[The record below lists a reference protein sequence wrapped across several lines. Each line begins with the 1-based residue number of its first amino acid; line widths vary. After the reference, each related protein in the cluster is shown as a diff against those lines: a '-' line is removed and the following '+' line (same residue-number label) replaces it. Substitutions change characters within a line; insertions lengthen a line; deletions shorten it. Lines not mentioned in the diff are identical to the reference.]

1 MKNKCLAK
9 KETRSNRK
17 EGLKVTM
24 IRARPLE
31 LDDILEISL
40 ITKEVNN

>member
-9 KETRSNRK
+9 RETRSNRK
-17 EGLKVTM
+17 EGLKVAM
-24 IRARPLE
+24 IRAGLIE
-31 LDDILEISL
+31 LDNILKISL

>member
-9 KETRSNRK
+9 KENKSNRK
-17 EGLKVTM
+17 EGLKVAM
-24 IRARPLE
+24 IRARLLE

>member
-1 MKNKCLAK
+1 MKNKYLAK
-9 KETRSNRK
+9 KETRSNSR
-17 EGLKVTM
+17 EGSKVAM
-24 IRARPLE
+24 IRARLLE